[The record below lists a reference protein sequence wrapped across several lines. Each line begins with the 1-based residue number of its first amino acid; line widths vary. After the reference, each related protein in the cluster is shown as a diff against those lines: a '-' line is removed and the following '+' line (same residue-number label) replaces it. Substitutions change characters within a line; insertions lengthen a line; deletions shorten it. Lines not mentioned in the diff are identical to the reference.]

1 MQNRILPQADAYA
14 KKRKRRSLWQK
25 IVGSLACVV
34 VFVTTYM
41 LILPAITMEQAA
53 WCGIEEHQHG
63 DSCYEMQLVCGYDE
77 LSNDGHIHTDDCYDE
92 EQVLICNQE
101 ESAGQ
106 EAHAHTDDCY
116 EKVLICQLEE
126 HEHSLA
132 CYSNPE
138 ADLESAGL
146 WERSVSGVELTGI
159 WADDIVSIAQTQLG
173 YEESI
178 QNYIVTEDGEMKG
191 ITRYGQWYGD
201 PYGDWSGMFASFC
214 LNYAQIPASAVPRG
228 EYCQDWISALS
239 DCGLYRAAG
248 SCSPLRGDIV
258 FLDQDYDGCAE
269 RSPLLK
275 EIITML
281 SRKYPSVRMP
291 RKLSATVCWQSIPTS
306 SPLTRMPWQRMTA
319 LCRRRKILAILQNL
333 SMFPTT

>member
-41 LILPAITMEQAA
+41 LILPAITMEQTA

-77 LSNDGHIHTDDCYDE
+77 LSNDGHIHTDDCYNE

-101 ESAGQ
+101 ESAGHVHDESCVETEQRLVCSEEHEHTTDCYETVVSYICGLAESEGAHLHGPECFETQQVLICDIPEGESSESAGQ
-106 EAHAHTDDCY
+106 EAHVHTDDCY
-116 EKVLICQLEE
+116 ERVLICQLEE

-201 PYGDWSGMFASFC
+201 AYGDWCAMFVSFC
-214 LNYAQIPASAVPRG
+214 MN
-228 EYCQDWISALS
+228 
-239 DCGLYRAAG
+239 
-248 SCSPLRGDIV
+248 
-258 FLDQDYDGCAE
+258 
-269 RSPLLK
+269 
-275 EIITML
+275 
-281 SRKYPSVRMP
+281 YPSFAAAE
-291 RKLSATVCWQSIPTS
+291 SGG
-306 SPLTRMPWQRMTA
+306 
-319 LCRRRKILAILQNL
+319 RRILYQ
-333 SMFPTT
+333 

>member
-1 MQNRILPQADAYA
+1 MKQDALQGAEKYTKA
-14 KKRKRRSLWQK
+14 HQRRKRWYQ
-25 IVGSLACVV
+25 VVTGLACVV
-34 VFVTTYM
+34 VFCTVYA
-41 LILPAITMEQAA
+41 LILPAITMEQTA

-101 ESAGQ
+101 ESAGHIHDESCIDTEQQLVCSEDHEHTTDCYETVVSYICGMTEGDGAHLHGPECFETQQVLICDIPEGESSESAGQ
-106 EAHAHTDDCY
+106 EAHVHTDDCY

-228 EYCQDWISALS
+228 EYCQDWISAAVRLW
-239 DCGLYRAAG
+239 
-248 SCSPLRGDIV
+248 
-258 FLDQDYDGCAE
+258 
-269 RSPLLK
+269 
-275 EIITML
+275 
-281 SRKYPSVRMP
+281 SV
-291 RKLSATVCWQSIPTS
+291 
-306 SPLTRMPWQRMTA
+306 
-319 LCRRRKILAILQNL
+319 
-333 SMFPTT
+333 